1 MCEVQVGKHAVLS
14 ILLATFAG
22 FGVVMSGSS
31 IVLEISRWR
40 RRWLTLSQQQRGS
53 SSMIQ
58 EGL

>member
-1 MCEVQVGKHAVLS
+1 LQVGKHAVLA

-31 IVLEISRWR
+31 ILLESSRWR
-40 RRWLTLSQQQRGS
+40 RRWQAQQRGS
-53 SSMIQ
+53 SAMTQ